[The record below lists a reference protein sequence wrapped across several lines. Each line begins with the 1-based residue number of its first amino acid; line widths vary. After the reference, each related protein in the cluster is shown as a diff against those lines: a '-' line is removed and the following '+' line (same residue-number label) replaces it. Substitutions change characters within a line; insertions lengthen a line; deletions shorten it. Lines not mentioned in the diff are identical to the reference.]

1 VQEMR
6 TCVKCKA
13 PQPSTKQLS
22 IYRFPPILILHLKV
36 SKEGRFE
43 SAAPGG

>member
-1 VQEMR
+1 VQEIW
-6 TCVKCKA
+6 KCPNCKT